1 MAQKESKIWEFG
13 DFQTP
18 PELASQSMACLVRR
32 VDGLRPATL
41 IEPTC
46 GVGAFLLSAADT
58 FPDAKKVLGC
68 EIDASYA
75 SAVNATISSRAD
87 APRFSV
93 LNADFFKTDWKAIMS
108 SAAAPVAI
116 VGNPPWVTSADIGRL
131 QGKNLPQKSNFQKYS
146 GLEAVTG
153 KANFDI
159 SEWMLLH
166 LLEWMPREGDCLA
179 MLCKSS
185 VARKVLR
192 HAWKHGVPLKD
203 CSINEIDAMKS
214 FGAAVDACFFIARRG
229 GDGDSQSC
237 AVYSNLTDSE
247 PKYHI
252 GYLDGM
258 VVSNCTDYLEFR
270 GFNGSDKKYTW
281 RSGIKHDCSK
291 VMELRVTDCGLSNGL
306 GESVSM
312 EQEYLFPMLKSSD
325 LGNGSTSE
333 ARYFMLVPQKKVGED
348 TDKIRS
354 SAPRTWLY
362 LLNHAALLDARGSI
376 IYKKNPR
383 FSIFGVGDYAFS
395 EWKVAISG
403 FYKKLN
409 FQVVGPIGG
418 KATVFDDT
426 VYFISAESKDEAE
439 FLCMLLNSEPCQR
452 YLNSMIF
459 WDEKRPITAEL
470 LKRVNLQMV
479 ASYLGKGERYS
490 CLSSGSQKELLLEV
504 GSV

>member
-1 MAQKESKIWEFG
+1 MAPKESKVWEYG

-18 PELASQSMACLVRR
+18 SELASAAMACLVQR

-46 GVGAFLLSAADT
+46 GVGAFLLAAADA
-58 FPDAKKVLGC
+58 FPDAQKVLGC
-68 EIDASYA
+68 EIEASYA
-75 SAVNATISSRAD
+75 AAAKATIENRGD
-87 APRFSV
+87 AQRFSV
-93 LNADFFKTDWKAIMS
+93 LNADFFKTDWQKIMS

-166 LLEWMPREGDCLA
+166 LLEWMPRQDDCLA

-229 GDGDSQSC
+229 RDGDSPSC
-237 AVYSNLTDSE
+237 AVFSNLTDSE
-247 PKYHI
+247 PKYHL
-252 GYLDGM
+252 GYLDGV
-258 VVSNCTDYLEFR
+258 VVSNCDDYMQYR
-270 GFNGSDKKYTW
+270 NFNGCDKNYTW

-291 VMELRVTDCGLSNGL
+291 VMELRVSDSCISNGL

-312 EQEYLFPMLKSSD
+312 EEDYLFPMLKSSD
-325 LGNGSTSE
+325 LGNFSTRE

-348 TDKIRS
+348 TDKIRQ

-362 LLNHAALLDARGSI
+362 LLNHASFLDARGSV

-403 FYKKLN
+403 FYKQLT

-418 KATVFDDT
+418 KPVVFDDT
-426 VYFISAESKDEAE
+426 VYFISADSKDEAD
-439 FLCMLLNSEPCQR
+439 FLCLLLNSEPCQR

-470 LKRVNLQMV
+470 LKRVNLQAV
-479 ASYLGKGERYS
+479 ASFLGKGERYS
-490 CLSSGSQKELLLEV
+490 HFSLDDQATLHLEFSSV
-504 GSV
+504 